1 MLQKGQQKIG
11 PPSWPRLLNNA
22 AIVVTSVLIGLIGAE
37 LVTRFVAPQLMPA
50 RSERVGFW
58 EYDEILGWAHK
69 PNQRT
74 NFAHPEF
81 NVSVIINSDGLRD
94 DEIDNTL
101 LKRRALVLGDS
112 YGWGFGI
119 EHSER
124 FDTLLEDSFSNWEF
138 INASVSGYGTDQQY
152 LWMGNKGLSYKPEFL
167 LLLLYENDFTNNTSS
182 SQYWYN
188 KPKYEFDENGD
199 LRLTNVPVP
208 PLGAKQRMKQ
218 FFIGRTYL
226 YGYLYKLLV
235 IPLEF
240 KWLAYKRQR
249 KAELGIGEKPN
260 ASAQEITGALLLAMN
275 QLANDNGVE
284 FLLVSVPGT
293 GRRVEYLSD
302 FSNENGINY
311 LALDEGFLAVDE
323 DVYRIRGDL
332 HWNAV
337 GHKLAASFIEE
348 HLVASGVLD
357 ANIAKD

>member
-1 MLQKGQQKIG
+1 
-11 PPSWPRLLNNA
+11 
-22 AIVVTSVLIGLIGAE
+22 
-37 LVTRFVAPQLMPA
+37 MPA
-50 RSERVGFW
+50 SGERVGFW
-58 EYDEILGWAHK
+58 QYDEILGWAHK
-69 PNQRT
+69 PNQRSS
-74 NFAHPEF
+74 FSHPEF
-81 NVSVIINSDGLRD
+81 NVSVKINSDGLRD
-94 DEIDNTL
+94 DEIDSTS
-101 LKRRALVLGDS
+101 LKRRALGDS
-112 YGWGFGI
+112 YGWGYGV

-152 LWMGNKGLSYKPEFL
+152 LWLKNKGLSYKPEFL
-167 LLLLYENDFTNNTSS
+167 LLLIYENDFTNNASS

-188 KPKYEFDENGD
+188 KPKYEFEENGD

-208 PLGAKQRMKQ
+208 PLNAKQRMKQ

-226 YGYLYKLLV
+226 YGYLYSLL
-235 IPLEF
+235 IMPLEL
-240 KWLAYKRQR
+240 KSIAYKIQR
-249 KAELGIGEKPN
+249 KVELGIREKPN

-293 GRRVEYLSD
+293 GRRTEYLSD

-311 LALDEGFLAVDE
+311 LSLDESFLAVDE

-348 HLVASGVLD
+348 YLVASGVLD